1 MNFLKELIIYKILL
15 IYLGSVIDIVDEFS
29 FVNEQERDGESLQ
42 SKYEISSVGILS
54 NWLG

>member
-15 IYLGSVIDIVDEFS
+15 IYLGSVIDIDDEFS
-29 FVNEQERDGESLQ
+29 FVNEQERDGERLQ

>member
-29 FVNEQERDGESLQ
+29 IVNEQERDGKSLQ

>member
-29 FVNEQERDGESLQ
+29 IVNEQERDGESLQ